1 MSYLENKLLY
11 KIYNEIYYYTF
22 CIKTYYDRINISKEI
37 DVNKTSE
44 SKECSIIT
52 TGIFKIKDLR
62 FNHMYAIDA
71 TIY

>member
-22 CIKTYYDRINISKEI
+22 CIKTYYDRINISK
-37 DVNKTSE
+37 
-44 SKECSIIT
+44 
-52 TGIFKIKDLR
+52 IKDLR

-71 TIY
+71 TIH